1 MMALGW
7 PRNVLI
13 RIGKQGF
20 CILDLEGTGEKV
32 ADAGKQQCR
41 LIMKRRPE
49 VNSIHLIKSSG
60 TGYPEWRICF
70 NQKKEKKQRESEVKV
85 RQKRRRMPRQHLV
98 VQSVPGLGCVGWR
111 KTRDSLCMDA

>member
-1 MMALGW
+1 MTALGW

-20 CILDLEGTGEKV
+20 LDLEGTGEKV

-49 VNSIHLIKSSG
+49 VNSIYLIKSTG
-60 TGYPEWRICF
+60 TGYPEWHICF
-70 NQKKEKKQRESEVKV
+70 NQKKKKAERIRSK
-85 RQKRRRMPRQHLV
+85 
-98 VQSVPGLGCVGWR
+98 G
-111 KTRDSLCMDA
+111 